1 MKKNNEPTIKTHHQL
16 LSYTLCALLVLQ
28 PVMPALAAEVSIAGG
43 NTQLDKAGNGV
54 PVVNI
59 ATPNQSGISH
69 NQYNDFNVGKEG
81 LILNNATGQLTQSQL
96 GGLIQNNPN
105 LQAGHEAKAI
115 INEVV
120 GANRSQLQG
129 YLEVAGKQASVMVAN
144 PYGITC
150 DGCGFINTPNVT
162 LTTGKPIMDANG
174 KLQALEVTQGAISIQ
189 GKGLDASK
197 SGALSII
204 SRATEINAQLYAQD
218 LTLIAGSNRV
228 DAAGN
233 VSALQGK
240 GDVPKVAVDT
250 GALGGMYA
258 NRIRLVSSEKGVG
271 VNLGNLNARQG
282 NIQLD
287 SSGKL
292 TLNNSLAQGSLNV
305 SATEMTLGGSH
316 KAGQDMVLNS
326 QGKLAVNNASL
337 NSDQQV
343 VLTGGDLALEQS
355 TLSAAKAMTLD
366 SAGKLRAANSTL
378 LAGRDDQ
385 GKLVSGQT
393 LTLIGTEQQWLN
405 SQLGAGTVLA
415 AAQNNLIL
423 DGSSTLTG
431 LDGVTLQGGTLNLA
445 GKTSS
450 GGDVTL
456 QGTDLQSTRNSQ
468 FNAQGDIHLTFSGNA
483 DWQGQLTAGRD
494 LTLQTATL
502 DNSGQLAANRHSQ
515 ITTQSLNN
523 SGLMQAQGSQ
533 NLDVGQLDNN
543 GQLQSAGT
551 LTLNANTV
559 NNRGLIG
566 SQQQLALTV
575 RDTLNVDGS
584 LYAEGP
590 LNVRAGEFLLT
601 GRATGKQGIAIN
613 SNLTTAEGS
622 ALLSTG
628 DIHLQGGALLLSGLL
643 SGDHALTVAGE
654 QFTTGSSAQI
664 QAKDSITLNAEKN
677 AQLAGIFT
685 TFGDLNVVSGATENR
700 ADIVARNIGWHSD
713 SLTQQGRMQADHDLT
728 LTVNQ
733 LNQQGT
739 LQAGQQLTLRGEQLV
754 NSGLVSAPQLEL
766 AFTRSLDNSGSLI
779 ASQGLTLDV
788 PSLSNSGTLAAS
800 TLALKAHNLDNRGL
814 MQADVNAIIDAQTF
828 NNRAEGRLLAGGALT
843 LQGVQ
848 LNNAGKLQAN
858 RLNIETQT
866 WDNTGSALGI
876 SQLTANAT
884 QSLTNSG
891 QLLSQGP
898 ITLST
903 ESLTNNGKILS
914 ESQLSLSA
922 QEFINQGEAQGTT
935 TQLNAEQLT
944 NRGHLIGVERLM
956 LQLQQ
961 DLNNATGG
969 KLLSGGDLKVNA
981 GTVSNAGTWQGE
993 QIILA
998 AHQLDNTGTLQANNV
1013 IQLDLTGDINSGAGS
1028 QIITLGEAAINAL
1041 TLVNHGNWQA
1051 TSLFLKGDSLL
1062 NSGVIVGVNQLK
1074 SEISDGITQQ
1084 KNGEMLSKGLLT
1096 LNATQVDNQGRI
1108 QASSL
1113 TLHTADITNTG
1124 VMQGQD
1130 TFSAQLS
1137 GVFHNLASGDLRSQ
1151 NGLNL
1156 NAAGLDNAGN
1166 IQGAGASTFVLTT
1179 PMLNTGKIVVGGDLD
1194 IGSLALNNSGWLQ
1207 ANNITFNGT
1216 RLDNT
1221 GTLIA
1226 AGDNL
1231 LTLDI
1236 FNNRGTVQG
1245 DNLQMTIG
1253 SLNNAGTLLA
1263 TRQMGVQA
1271 QQIENQQDAK
1281 LFSAGDL
1288 TVVGG
1293 TFSLFGQLVALG
1305 NLSVTLNDA
1314 LTQHGTLAAGKVL
1327 NLSSNGDI
1335 TLAGTTQGQSL
1346 AIHSLGQFTNSG
1358 TLRGGNGDVRINAAG
1373 ITQNDTAS
1381 LQAGGRIQLL
1391 SSSTISNNGF
1401 IGTAGDLLLNAASQL
1416 FNSGMLYSGGNMQL
1430 LADRIT
1436 NHYGDILAD
1445 NSLWM
1450 QKDTTGNA
1458 NSEVINTSGTIET
1471 GHGDITIN
1479 TAHLLNQR
1487 DGLSVTRTDKD
1498 LTNEY
1503 PWLNGAL
1510 VKVPLSF
1517 FEAGEIG
1524 YYTIM
1529 ITRQEAGDDARQV
1542 SHTDTYAAP
1551 FEKTRELALS
1561 VSTLSVTSKGAAGR
1575 ISSGKDLIVTAQRFD
1590 NLASDILSNG
1600 DISLTGNTLNNQSWL
1615 AGTET
1620 RYQTYRTGELP
1631 QSRYWYEV
1639 SKLRPLNIYA
1649 LGQIKDQSVTYT
1661 ADGDIR
1667 TERSEDSQLYRS
1679 VIQASGAVNA
1689 HFTGDISNT
1698 TATPNAGGVSHTLA
1712 APKLDLLSQPDNID
1726 TAQAQD
1732 LKDDQHITVGT
1743 PVWKDNL
1750 QNALGSLG
1758 NNATE
1763 LADYPLPNSNNGHFV
1778 LAPDPSSP
1786 YLITTNPK
1794 LNELGQLDNSLF
1806 DGLYAMLGQQPE
1818 AAPQEN
1824 NSQFTDQKQFLG
1836 SAYFLDRL
1844 NLKPDYDYRFLGDA
1858 AFDTRYISNA
1868 VLSQTGQ
1875 RYLTGL
1881 GSDLAQM
1888 QYLIDNAAQAQS
1900 GLGLTLGVSL
1910 TAEQVAALNKSIVW
1924 WEEINVNGQTVLAPK
1939 LYLAKADSASL
1950 TGSIIAGNQVNLD
1963 AGKVINVESTLKAD
1977 QLLAVNSLT
1986 TLSNLQGGKITSGG
2000 DLQLSAISDIS
2011 NIGSSIAGQRV
2022 ELESLDGNIINQTLS
2037 QQWTATAA
2045 GNGRWDRESLSLTR
2059 TEIGDTATISAGDSL
2074 SLNAGKDIL
2083 VTGAKV
2089 SAGGNLDVQAGGDVD
2104 IKANT
2109 TLSNNEHNQQRDRRN
2124 GYKQSEQRDSLGSK
2138 ISAGGNLTL
2147 NAGNDVSLTASELAA
2162 KGNVGLSAGRDISLE
2177 TAEKNSQ
2184 QKTNNSENR
2193 TTDATR
2199 SVITSGN
2206 NLTLD
2211 AGRDINSQAA
2221 ALVSDNDSTLK
2232 AGRDVNLNAQQSS
2245 TYSES
2250 HGDRKQQ
2257 INESIRQQG
2266 TEIVSGGDT
2275 TILAGN
2281 DINLQATQ
2289 AQASGDIA
2297 LKAGHDIN
2305 VATARESDYSFF
2317 EETTVKKKRLS
2328 KTTTHVVSEDYAT
2341 QEQGSLLSGKNV
2353 SVSAGND
2360 LLVKGSAVVGDNN
2373 VALTAGNNVDIVAA
2387 TEEQSSYRLSEQKK
2401 SGMFSGGGIGVTI
2414 GSTSSRQQS
2423 RDSGTTQSQ
2432 SASTIGST
2440 GGDVAIKAGG
2450 TAHIGGADILAN
2462 KNLSVTGD
2470 SVIIE
2475 PGQDKRSSD
2484 QLYEQKSSGLTLAL
2498 SGAVGSA
2505 LNTAVTTVQEAK
2517 DETNGRLAALKG
2529 TKAALTGISAK
2540 QAADLAQ
2547 AQGNTDTGSLIGISV
2562 SLGSQKSTSQQHQ
2575 EQQAVSGS
2583 TLTAGNDLNIT
2594 ATGKGQLANSGDI
2607 IIGGS
2612 QLQAGHDTT
2621 LDADRDLLLLGAANT
2636 QKSEGS
2642 NSSSGGN
2649 IGASISF
2656 GDKIGVSVFANAN
2669 KSKGN
2674 DSGDGTYWS
2683 ETTLD
2688 SGNTLS
2694 LTSGR
2699 DTTLQGAQLSGD
2711 KVEADV
2717 GRNLALQSQQDSDRY
2732 DSKQQSISGGVSVV
2746 VWGVG
2751 NSSANLSISQ
2761 DKMHSNFDSV
2771 QEQTGIFAGKGGF
2784 DITVGEH
2791 TQLNG
2796 AVIGST
2802 ATADKNKLDTGTLGF
2817 SNIENKAEFKTEHQG
2832 GSISTSGSVA
2842 DNFLGNMGNLVLVG
2856 ANNDGNAQGTTHAA
2870 VSDGSIIIR
2879 DQDKQQQNVD
2889 DLSRDV
2895 EHANNALTP
2904 IFDKEKEQNR
2914 LKEAQLIGEIG
2925 GQVFD
2930 VISTQGQIQA
2940 TTAAKDALA
2949 KGGNLNPTQKEIEA
2963 SPVYKD
2969 AMKDYGI
2976 GGTYQKIAQAATAAL
2991 QGLAGG
2997 DMTKALAGASAPYL
3011 AQMIKDVAGEDN
3023 EAARIGAHAVLGAVL
3038 SHLQGNSAAAGG
3050 AGALSGELAAIYI
3063 KNNLY
3068 PNIETKDL
3076 TEAQKQV
3083 IVNLSSLAAG
3093 LSGGLVGDSTGSA
3106 VAGAQAGKNAVEN
3119 NYLSSSDKDRQT
3131 YLNYKQN
3138 LTPEEQK
3145 DKEALNRKDLE
3156 SDLAFL
3162 NACQQSGKACDSE
3175 KDKAKEA
3182 LNTYFNQTYQNP
3194 KEAQAG
3200 YQQIQN
3206 LLNST
3211 DPNAKEVFN
3220 ILEGYTQAFMT
3231 FGYTEEEARAR
3242 AGAYVGTMYITGGF
3256 SAVVASGALAK
3267 QFGKD
3272 AALGAKPDVGKGPTV
3287 PNLGGVDDFILSQT
3301 SNINKKLG
3309 TKIGQG
3315 RLPFE
3320 KSQTGVAKAT
3330 AQVKD
3335 TLSNITSVSDIIPAS
3350 SVRGKYDLIHVYSEK
3365 TNSTVSLRV
3374 LPNGKYEFDTLI
3386 PEKSSKF

>member
-1 MKKNNEPTIKTHHQL
+1 MKNNNESTIKTHHQW

-28 PVMPALAAEVSIAGG
+28 PVMPVLAAEVSVAGG
-43 NTQLDKAGNGV
+43 NTQLDKAANGV

-105 LQAGHEAKAI
+105 LQSGNEAKAI

-162 LTTGKPIMDANG
+162 LTTGKPMMDANG

-189 GKGLDASK
+189 GKGLDASQ
-197 SGALSII
+197 SSALSII

-228 DAAGN
+228 DAAGH

-282 NIQLD
+282 DIQLD

-316 KAGQDMVLNS
+316 KSGQDMVLSS
-326 QGKLAVNNASL
+326 QGKLSVNNASL
-337 NSDQQV
+337 NSDQQ
-343 VLTGGDLALEQS
+343 LALKGGDLALEQS
-355 TLSAAKAMTLD
+355 TLSAAKAVTLD
-366 SAGKLRAANSTL
+366 SAGKLHAASSTVQ
-378 LAGRDDQ
+378 AGSDVQ
-385 GKLVSGQT
+385 GKLVGGQT
-393 LTLIGTEQQWLN
+393 LTLKGTEQQWLN

-415 AAQNNLIL
+415 TAQNNLIL

-431 LDGVTLQGGTLNLA
+431 LDDVTLQGGTLNLA

-456 QGTDLQSTRNSQ
+456 QGTDLQSTRNSL

-483 DWQGQLTAGRD
+483 NWQGQLTAGRD
-494 LTLQTATL
+494 LTLQAATL
-502 DNSGQLAANRHSQ
+502 DNSGQLAANRHNQ
-515 ITTQSLNN
+515 ITAQSLNN
-523 SGLMQAQGSQ
+523 SGLMQAQSSQ
-533 NLDVGQLDNN
+533 NLDVGQLDNR
-543 GQLQSAGT
+543 GQLQSAGA
-551 LTLNANTV
+551 LTLNAETV

-566 SQQQLALTV
+566 SEQQLALTV
-575 RDTLNVDGS
+575 RDILHVDGS
-584 LYAEGP
+584 LYAEGL
-590 LNVRAGEFLLT
+590 LNVQAGEFLLA

-613 SNLTTAEGS
+613 SNLTAAEGS
-622 ALLSTG
+622 VLLSSG
-628 DIHLQGGALLLSGLL
+628 DIHLQGGELMLSGLL
-643 SGDHALTVAGE
+643 SGDRALTVTGK
-654 QFTTGSSAQI
+654 QFTTGNSTQI
-664 QAKDSITLNAEKN
+664 QAKDSITLNTEKN

-685 TFGDLNVVSGATENR
+685 TLGDLNVVAGTAENW
-700 ADIVARNIGWHSD
+700 ADIAARNIGWHSD
-713 SLTQQGRMQADHDLT
+713 SLTQQGRMHAEQDLT
-728 LTVNQ
+728 LAANL

-739 LQAGQQLTLRGEQLV
+739 LQAGQQLALRGEQLV
-754 NSGLVSAPQLEL
+754 NSGRVGAPQLEL
-766 AFTRSLDNSGSLI
+766 AFTRSLDNSGSLM

-788 PSLSNSGTLAAS
+788 PSLSNSGTLAAN
-800 TLALKAHNLDNRGL
+800 ALVLKTHNLDNSGL

-828 NNRAEGRLLAGGALT
+828 NNRDEGRLLAGETLT
-843 LQGVQ
+843 LQGAQ
-848 LNNAGKLQAN
+848 LDNAGKLQAN

-876 SQLTANAT
+876 DQLTAKAT
-884 QSLTNSG
+884 QSLTNHG

-898 ITLST
+898 LTLST

-914 ESQLSLSA
+914 ENQLNLNA
-922 QEFINQGEAQGTT
+922 QQFINQGEAQGTT
-935 TQLNAEQLT
+935 TELNAEQLT
-944 NRGHLIGVERLM
+944 NSGHLIGVEHLV

-981 GTVSNAGTWQGE
+981 AAVNNAGTWQGE

-998 AHQLDNTGTLQANNV
+998 ARQLDNTGTLQADNR
-1013 IQLDLTGDINSGAGS
+1013 IELDLTGDLKSGVGS
-1028 QIITLGEAAINAL
+1028 QIVTLGEAAINAL
-1041 TLVNHGNWQA
+1041 ALVNHGNWQA

-1062 NSGVIVGVNQLK
+1062 NSGVIAGVNQLK
-1074 SEISDGITQQ
+1074 SEVSRDITQQ
-1084 KNGEMLSKGLLT
+1084 KSGEMLSNGLLT

-1108 QASSL
+1108 QAHSL
-1113 TLHTADITNTG
+1113 ALHAADMTNTG

-1130 TFSAQLS
+1130 IFNAQLS

-1151 NGLNL
+1151 NELNL

-1166 IQGAGASTFVLTT
+1166 IQSTGASTFVLTT

-1194 IGSLALNNSGWLQ
+1194 IGALALNNSGWLQ

-1231 LTLDI
+1231 LTFDI

-1245 DNLQMTIG
+1245 DNLQLKIG

-1281 LFSAGDL
+1281 FFSAGDL
-1288 TVVGG
+1288 TVVSG

-1305 NLSVTLNDA
+1305 NLSLTLNDA
-1314 LTQHGTLAAGKVL
+1314 LTQHGTLAAGKML
-1327 NLSSNGDI
+1327 NLSSHGDI

-1346 AIHSLGQFTNSG
+1346 SIHSLGHFTNSG
-1358 TLRGGNGDVRINAAG
+1358 TLRGGNGDVRIEAMG
-1373 ITQNDTAS
+1373 ITQDDTAS

-1401 IGTAGDLLLNAASQL
+1401 IGTAGDLLLSATSQL
-1416 FNSGMLYSGGNMQL
+1416 FNSGMLYSGSNMQL

-1445 NSLWM
+1445 NRLWM
-1450 QKDTTGNA
+1450 QKDATGNA

-1471 GHGDITIN
+1471 GRGDITIN

-1503 PWLNGAL
+1503 PWLNGAI

-1517 FEAGEIG
+1517 FEEGEVG
-1524 YYTIM
+1524 YYTIK
-1529 ITRQEAGDDARQV
+1529 ITRQEAGDDANQV
-1542 SHTDTYAAP
+1542 SHTYTYAAP

-1575 ISSGKDLIVTAQRFD
+1575 IAAGKDLVVTAQTLD
-1590 NLASDILSNG
+1590 NLASDIFSNG

-1631 QSRYWYEV
+1631 QSRHWYEV
-1639 SKLRPLNIYA
+1639 SKLKPLNIFA
-1649 LGQIKDQSVTYT
+1649 LGQIEDQSVTYT

-1679 VIQASGAVNA
+1679 VIQAGGAVNA
-1689 HFTGDISNT
+1689 HFTGDMSNT

-1712 APKLDLLSQPDNID
+1712 APKLDLLSQPDNIG

-1732 LKDDQHITVGT
+1732 LTDDQHITVGT
-1743 PVWKDNL
+1743 PAWKDNL

-1806 DGLYAMLGQQPE
+1806 DGLYAMLGQQPG

-1824 NSQFTDQKQFLG
+1824 NSQFTDQNKFLG
-1836 SAYFLDRL
+1836 SSYFLDRL

-1875 RYLTGL
+1875 RYLNGL

-1888 QYLIDNAAQAQS
+1888 QYLIDNAAQAQT

-1924 WEEINVNGQTVLAPK
+1924 WEEIIVNGQTVLAPK

-1950 TGSIIAGNQVNLD
+1950 TGSVIAGNQVNLE
-1963 AGKVINVESTLKAD
+1963 AGKVINTESTLKAD
-1977 QLLAVNSLT
+1977 QLLAVNSQT
-1986 TLSNLQGGKITSGG
+1986 SMSNLQGGEITSGG
-2000 DLQLSAISDIS
+2000 SLQLSAIGDIS
-2011 NIGSSIAGQRV
+2011 NIGSSIAGQQV
-2022 ELESLDGNIINQTLS
+2022 ALASLDGNIINQTLT
-2037 QQWTATAA
+2037 QQWTATTA
-2045 GNGRWDRESLSLTR
+2045 GNGRWDSESLSLTR
-2059 TEIGDTATISAGDSL
+2059 TEVGDTATISAGDSL
-2074 SLNAGKDIL
+2074 SLKAGKDIL

-2089 SAGGNLDVQAGGDVD
+2089 SAGGNLDMQAGGDIAV
-2104 IKANT
+2104 KANT
-2109 TLSNNEHNQQRDRRN
+2109 TLSNNEHNKQQDKRN
-2124 GYKQSEQRDSLGSK
+2124 GYQKSEQRDSLSSD
-2138 ISAGGNLTL
+2138 ISAGGDLTL

-2177 TAEKNSQ
+2177 TAERNSQ

-2193 TTDATR
+2193 TNDATR

-2221 ALVSDNDSTLK
+2221 ALVSDNDTTLK
-2232 AGRDVNLNAQQSS
+2232 AGRDVSLNAQQSS

-2305 VATARESDYSFF
+2305 VATATESDYSFF

-2328 KTTTHVVSEDYAT
+2328 KTTTHVVTEDYAT

-2353 SVSAGND
+2353 ALSAGND
-2360 LLVKGSAVVGDNN
+2360 LQVKGSAVVGDNN

-2440 GGDVAIKAGG
+2440 GGDVTINAGG
-2450 TAHIGGADILAN
+2450 TAHIGGADILA
-2462 KNLSVTGD
+2462 KQNLNVTGD
-2470 SVIIE
+2470 SVVIE

-2484 QLYEQKSSGLTLAL
+2484 QRYEQKSSGLTLAL

-2505 LNTAVTTVQEAK
+2505 LNTAVTTIQDAK
-2517 DETNGRLAALKG
+2517 NETSGRLAALQG
-2529 TKAALTGISAK
+2529 TKAALTGVSAK
-2540 QAADLAQ
+2540 QAVDLAQ

-2575 EQQAVSGS
+2575 EQQSVSGS

-2594 ATGKGQLANSGDI
+2594 ATGKGQSANSGDI

-2612 QLQAGHDTT
+2612 QLKAGHDTT

-2636 QKSEGS
+2636 QKTEGS

-2649 IGASISF
+2649 IGASITF
-2656 GDKIGVSVFANAN
+2656 GDKIGLSIFANAN
-2669 KSKGN
+2669 SSKGK

-2694 LTSGR
+2694 LVSGR
-2699 DTTLQGAQLSGD
+2699 DTTLLGAQLSGD

-2717 GRNLALQSQQDSDRY
+2717 GRNLTLQSQQDSDRY

-2746 VWGVG
+2746 VWGAG
-2751 NSSANLSISQ
+2751 NSSANLSATQ

-2832 GSISTSGSVA
+2832 GSISTGGSVA

-2856 ANNDGNAQGTTHAA
+2856 ANNNGNAQGTTHAA

-2879 DQDKQQQNVD
+2879 DTDKQQQNVD
-2889 DLSRDV
+2889 SLSRDV

-2930 VISTQGQIQA
+2930 VISTHGQIQA

-2949 KGGNLNPTQKEIEA
+2949 KSGNLNPTPKEIEA
-2963 SPVYKD
+2963 SQAYKD

-3011 AQMIKDVAGEDN
+3011 AQMIKDVAGDDN

-3093 LSGGLVGDSTGSA
+3093 LSGGIAGDSTGSA

-3119 NYLSSSDKDRQT
+3119 NAVSCSTLTCLNNPLDLS
-3131 YLNYKQN
+3131 
-3138 LTPEEQK
+3138 
-3145 DKEALNRKDLE
+3145 
-3156 SDLAFL
+3156 
-3162 NACQQSGKACDSE
+3162 
-3175 KDKAKEA
+3175 
-3182 LNTYFNQTYQNP
+3182 
-3194 KEAQAG
+3194 
-3200 YQQIQN
+3200 
-3206 LLNST
+3206 
-3211 DPNAKEVFN
+3211 
-3220 ILEGYTQAFMT
+3220 
-3231 FGYTEEEARAR
+3231 
-3242 AGAYVGTMYITGGF
+3242 
-3256 SAVVASGALAK
+3256 
-3267 QFGKD
+3267 
-3272 AALGAKPDVGKGPTV
+3272 KPT
-3287 PNLGGVDDFILSQT
+3287 LGGVGAVF
-3301 SNINKKLG
+3301 G
-3309 TKIGQG
+3309 AAG
-3315 RLPFE
+3315 
-3320 KSQTGVAKAT
+3320 GVAIADALNEDKENESGPN
-3330 AQVKD
+3330 VGKD
-3335 TLSNITSVSDIIPAS
+3335 LTDEQKKEIGGAGSGTPGGWEPQDEENARNSEAHS
-3350 SVRGKYDLIHVYSEK
+3350 SS
-3365 TNSTVSLRV
+3365 
-3374 LPNGKYEFDTLI
+3374 NGKNLNAELTGKEIANGHAYEKHVVQQNEFTELGIKTKEQFARHIENVVKNPTSTKELSGGRSAYWDQSTGTVVIRNPKPGDGGTAFRPVNGRAYFDNLR
-3386 PEKSSKF
+3386 